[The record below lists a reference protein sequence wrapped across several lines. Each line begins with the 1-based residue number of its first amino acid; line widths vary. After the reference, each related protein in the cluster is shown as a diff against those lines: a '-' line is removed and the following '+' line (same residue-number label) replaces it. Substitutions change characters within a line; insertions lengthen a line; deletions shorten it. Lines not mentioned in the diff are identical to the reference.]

1 MFKKKVLVVAVAGA
15 LGAGAAGIAFAQTKV
30 GNVTISGRLYPEFA
44 VQKTT
49 GATAAG
55 ASASTLGR
63 APTGVDL
70 KSRNSVDAS
79 NSRIRFSGREK
90 LGSGLTALWRIETT
104 VALDNPEVDGSPY
117 ANRDSYVGLR
127 GSFGTVRLGNLTT
140 VFKDLGDPLG
150 ILGVSSGNFVAL
162 SNITSSRVSFSRNS
176 AGSFHLRK
184 SNSVRYDTPRFS
196 GLQLSVA
203 YSPDEVKA
211 GNLDADLWSMGAEY
225 KRGPWEIGLAH
236 EIHNDYFAGSNG
248 LNTNGGAA
256 RALANA
262 RDGSD
267 GVHSKDTG
275 TRLTVVYRVGGTA
288 LQANYGVVEFD
299 ESGAP
304 AGKFDNYDNKR
315 WSMTWQQ
322 KWKGTPWRTTLA
334 YGSSSAGSCSIAG
347 GVACTTKGLDGNMIV
362 LATDY
367 SFSKR
372 TALFAAYARI
382 NNGEAALYR
391 NLQNASSSSLAP
403 GADIVTWAAGIRHNF

>member
-1 MFKKKVLVVAVAGA
+1 MFQKKVLVVAVAGT
-15 LGAGAAGIAFAQTKV
+15 LGAGAAGIASAQTTY

-44 VQKTT
+44 VQKAT
-49 GATAAG
+49 GATPAG
-55 ASASTLGR
+55 ASSSTLGK

-79 NSRIRFSGREK
+79 NSRLRFSGRES
-90 LGSGLTALWRIETT
+90 LGSGLTALWQIETT
-104 VALDNPEVDGSPY
+104 IAIDDGSGEPF
-117 ANRDSYVGLR
+117 ANRDSFVGLR
-127 GSFGTVRLGNLTT
+127 GSFGTVKLGNLTT

-150 ILGVSSGNFVAL
+150 ILGISSGNFVAT
-162 SNITSSRVSFSRNS
+162 SNITSSRVPFSTNS

-184 SNSVRYDTPRFS
+184 ANSVQYSTPRIAGFQAHI
-196 GLQLSVA
+196 G
-203 YSPDEVKA
+203 YSPDETKV
-211 GNLDADLWSMGAEY
+211 GNLDADLWSAGVEY
-225 KRGPWEIGLAH
+225 KRGAWEFALAQ
-236 EIHNDYFAGSNG
+236 EIHNDFFAGSAG
-248 LNTNGGAA
+248 LNSNGGAA

-275 TRLTVVYRVGGTA
+275 TRATVVYRVGGA
-288 LQANYGVVEFD
+288 SLQANYAVVEFD

-304 AGKFDNYDNKR
+304 AGKFQNYENKR
-315 WSMTWQQ
+315 WEITWQQ
-322 KWKGTPWRTTLA
+322 RWKGTPWRTSVA

-347 GVACTTKGLDGNMIV
+347 GVACTTKGLDGNMLV

-382 NNGEAALYR
+382 NNGEAAVYR
-391 NLQNASSSSLAP
+391 NLQNASSSQLAP

>member
-1 MFKKKVLVVAVAGA
+1 MFQKKVLVVAVAGA
-15 LGAGAAGIAFAQTKV
+15 LGAGAAGIASAQTTF

-55 ASASTLGR
+55 TSSSTLGK

-79 NSRIRFSGREK
+79 NSRLRFSGREN
-90 LGSGLTALWRIETT
+90 LGSGLTALWQIETT
-104 VALDNPEVDGSPY
+104 IAIDNPDVDGTPY
-117 ANRDSYVGLR
+117 ASRDSFVGLR
-127 GSFGTVRLGNLTT
+127 GSFGTVKLGNLTT

-150 ILGVSSGNFVAL
+150 ILGISSGNFVAT
-162 SNITSSRVSFSRNS
+162 SNITSSRVPFSTNS

-184 SNSVRYDTPRFS
+184 ANSAQYSSPRIAGFQAHI
-196 GLQLSVA
+196 G
-203 YSPDEVKA
+203 YSPDETKV
-211 GNLDADLWSMGAEY
+211 GNLDADLWSAGVEY
-225 KRGPWEIGLAH
+225 KRGPWEVTLAH
-236 EIHNDYFAGSNG
+236 EIHNDFFAGSAG
-248 LNTNGGAA
+248 LNSNGGAA

-275 TRLTVVYRVGGTA
+275 TRAAVVYRVGGTA
-288 LQANYGVVEFD
+288 LQANYAVVEFD
-299 ESGAP
+299 ESGAA
-304 AGKFDNYDNKR
+304 AGKFKNYENKR
-315 WSMTWQQ
+315 WEITWQQ
-322 KWKGTPWRTTLA
+322 SWKGTPWRTSVA

-347 GVACTTKGLDGNMIV
+347 GAACTTKGLDGNMIV

-367 SFSKR
+367 SLSKR

-391 NLQNASSSSLAP
+391 NLQNASSGSLAA